1 MSLTSKI
8 VNESPAARRFR
19 LLAPLV
25 ALLALAALM
34 MAPGIIAELRDGAT
48 ASGAT
53 SPQDSTR
60 LADGGEQRSAA
71 PEL

>member
-1 MSLTSKI
+1 
-8 VNESPAARRFR
+8 
-19 LLAPLV
+19 
-25 ALLALAALM
+25 M
-34 MAPGIIAELRDGAT
+34 MAPGIIAELRDGVT

-53 SPQDSTR
+53 SSQDSTR

>member
-25 ALLALAALM
+25 ALLALVALM
-34 MAPGIIAELRDGAT
+34 MAPGIIAEFRDGSITVGPVSQDVAPP
-48 ASGAT
+48 AGGGA
-53 SPQDSTR
+53 
-60 LADGGEQRSAA
+60 QRSAA
-71 PEL
+71 VRL

>member
-25 ALLALAALM
+25 ALLALMALM
-34 MAPGIIAELRDGAT
+34 MAPGIIAEFRDGAT
-48 ASGAT
+48 SIGAT
-53 SPQDSTR
+53 TQGSTR
-60 LADGGEQRSAA
+60 LADGGEERGAV